1 MDPDQIF
8 ENRWFKD
15 AHSQYGWSWNCDLI
29 DFAKLMFDVEVT
41 HLKSYLDYAQ
51 TTLHC
56 VCVSRFW

>member
-29 DFAKLMFDVEVT
+29 DFAKLMCDVEVT